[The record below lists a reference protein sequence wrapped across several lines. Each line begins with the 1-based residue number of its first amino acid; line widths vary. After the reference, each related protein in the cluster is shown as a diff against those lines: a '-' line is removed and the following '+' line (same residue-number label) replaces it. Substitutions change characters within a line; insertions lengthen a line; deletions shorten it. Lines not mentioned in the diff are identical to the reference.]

1 MDWLTLRGKARLWLK
16 EYRYVILVLVLG
28 IVLMLLPQ
36 GKTAAKEERAEQVPL
51 ETEPEKSLQERLE
64 LLLSMVQGAG
74 KVRVL
79 LTEATGERVIYQT
92 NGEENSQNTRRTE
105 TVILSDSART
115 ESGLVQQLIPPTYR
129 GAVILCQ
136 GADSAAV
143 RLALVEAVSNATGL
157 TSDRITVLKMK

>member
-16 EYRYVILVLVLG
+16 EYRYVLLVLFLG

-36 GKTAAKEERAEQVPL
+36 SKAAEEGNKETLVPETVAE
-51 ETEPEKSLQERLE
+51 ESLQEQLDQ
-64 LLLSMVQGAG
+64 LLSIVQGAG

-79 LTEATGERVIYQT
+79 LTEAAGERVIYQT
-92 NGEENSQNTRRTE
+92 DGEENSQNTKRTD
-105 TVILSDSART
+105 TVILSDSGRA
-115 ESGLVQQLIPPTYR
+115 ESGLVQQILPPTYQ

-143 RLALVEAVSNATGL
+143 RLALIEAVSNATGL
-157 TSDRITVLKMK
+157 TSDRISVLKMK

>member
-16 EYRYVILVLVLG
+16 EYRYVLLVLFLG

-36 GKTAAKEERAEQVPL
+36 SKAAEEGDKETPVPETVAGESFQEQL
-51 ETEPEKSLQERLE
+51 EQ
-64 LLLSMVQGAG
+64 LLSMVQGAG

-79 LTEATGERVIYQT
+79 LTEAAGERVIYQT
-92 NGEENSQNTRRTE
+92 DGEESSQNTRRTD
-105 TVILSDSART
+105 TVILSDSGRA
-115 ESGLVQQLIPPTYR
+115 ESGLVQQILPPTYQ

-143 RLALVEAVSNATGL
+143 RLALIEAVSNATGL
-157 TSDRITVLKMK
+157 SSDRISVLKMK

>member
-16 EYRYVILVLVLG
+16 EYRYVLLVLFLG

-36 GKTAAKEERAEQVPL
+36 SKAGEERDEDTPVTETVAE
-51 ETEPEKSLQERLE
+51 EGLQEQLE
-64 LLLSMVQGAG
+64 QLLSMVQGAG

-79 LTEATGERVIYQT
+79 LTEAAGERVIYQT
-92 NGEENSQNTRRTE
+92 DGEESSQNTKRTD
-105 TVILSDSART
+105 TVILSDSGRA
-115 ESGLVQQLIPPTYR
+115 ESGLVQQILPPTYQ

-143 RLALVEAVSNATGL
+143 RLALMEAVSNATGL
-157 TSDRITVLKMK
+157 TSDRISVLKMK

>member
-16 EYRYVILVLVLG
+16 EYRYVLLVLFLG

-36 GKTAAKEERAEQVPL
+36 SKAAEEGDKETPVPETVAE
-51 ETEPEKSLQERLE
+51 ESLQEQLE
-64 LLLSMVQGAG
+64 QLLSIVQGAG

-79 LTEATGERVIYQT
+79 LTEAAGERVIYQT
-92 NGEENSQNTRRTE
+92 DGEESSQNTRRTD
-105 TVILSDSART
+105 TVILSDSGRA
-115 ESGLVQQLIPPTYR
+115 ESGLVQQILPPTFQ

-143 RLALVEAVSNATGL
+143 RLALIEAVSNATGL
-157 TSDRITVLKMK
+157 TSDRISVLKMK

>member
-16 EYRYVILVLVLG
+16 EYRYVLLVLFLG

-36 GKTAAKEERAEQVPL
+36 SKAGEERDEDTPVPEAVAE
-51 ETEPEKSLQERLE
+51 EGLQEQLE
-64 LLLSMVQGAG
+64 QLLSMVQGAG

-79 LTEATGERVIYQT
+79 LTEAAGERVIYQT
-92 NGEENSQNTRRTE
+92 DGEESSQNTKRTD
-105 TVILSDSART
+105 TVILSDSGRA
-115 ESGLVQQLIPPTYR
+115 ESGLVQQILPPTFQ

-143 RLALVEAVSNATGL
+143 RLALIEAVSNATGL
-157 TSDRITVLKMK
+157 TSDRISVLKMK

>member
-16 EYRYVILVLVLG
+16 EYRYVLLVLFLG

-36 GKTAAKEERAEQVPL
+36 SKAAEEGDKETPVPETVAE
-51 ETEPEKSLQERLE
+51 ESLQEQLE
-64 LLLSMVQGAG
+64 QLLSIVQGAG

-79 LTEATGERVIYQT
+79 LTESAGERVIYQT
-92 NGEENSQNTRRTE
+92 DGEENSQNTKRTD
-105 TVILSDSART
+105 TVILSDSGRA
-115 ESGLVQQLIPPTYR
+115 ESGLVQQILPPTYQ

-143 RLALVEAVSNATGL
+143 RLALIEAVSNATGL
-157 TSDRITVLKMK
+157 TSDRISVLKMK

>member
-16 EYRYVILVLVLG
+16 EYRYVLLVLFLG

-36 GKTAAKEERAEQVPL
+36 SKAAEEGNKETLVPETVAE
-51 ETEPEKSLQERLE
+51 ESLQEQLE
-64 LLLSMVQGAG
+64 QLLSIVQGAG

-79 LTEATGERVIYQT
+79 LTEAAGERVIYQT
-92 NGEENSQNTRRTE
+92 DGEENSQNTKRTD
-105 TVILSDSART
+105 TVILSDSGRA
-115 ESGLVQQLIPPTYR
+115 ESGLVQQILPPTYQ

-143 RLALVEAVSNATGL
+143 RLALIEAVSNATGL
-157 TSDRITVLKMK
+157 TSDRISVLKMK

>member
-16 EYRYVILVLVLG
+16 EYRYVLLVLFLG

-36 GKTAAKEERAEQVPL
+36 SKAAEEGDKETPVPETVAE
-51 ETEPEKSLQERLE
+51 ESLQEQLE
-64 LLLSMVQGAG
+64 QLLSIVQGAG

-79 LTEATGERVIYQT
+79 LTEAAGERVIYQT
-92 NGEENSQNTRRTE
+92 DGEESSQNTRRTD
-105 TVILSDSART
+105 TVILSDSGRA
-115 ESGLVQQLIPPTYR
+115 ESGLVQQILPPTYQ

-143 RLALVEAVSNATGL
+143 RLALIEAVSNATGL
-157 TSDRITVLKMK
+157 TSDRISVLKMK

>member
-16 EYRYVILVLVLG
+16 EYRYVLLVLFLG

-36 GKTAAKEERAEQVPL
+36 SKAGEERDEDTPVPETVAE
-51 ETEPEKSLQERLE
+51 EGLQEQLE
-64 LLLSMVQGAG
+64 QLLSMVQGAG

-79 LTEATGERVIYQT
+79 LTEAAGERVIYQT
-92 NGEENSQNTRRTE
+92 DGEESSQNTKRTD
-105 TVILSDSART
+105 TVILSDSGRA
-115 ESGLVQQLIPPTYR
+115 ESGLVQQILPPTFQ

-143 RLALVEAVSNATGL
+143 RLALIEAVSNATGL
-157 TSDRITVLKMK
+157 TSDRISVLKMK

>member
-16 EYRYVILVLVLG
+16 EYRYVLLVLFLG

-36 GKTAAKEERAEQVPL
+36 SKAAEEGDKETPVPETVAE
-51 ETEPEKSLQERLE
+51 ESLQEQLE
-64 LLLSMVQGAG
+64 QLLSIVQGAG

-79 LTEATGERVIYQT
+79 LTEAAGERVIYQT
-92 NGEENSQNTRRTE
+92 DGEENSQNTRRTD
-105 TVILSDSART
+105 TVILSDSGRA
-115 ESGLVQQLIPPTYR
+115 ESGLVQQILPPTYQ

-143 RLALVEAVSNATGL
+143 RLALIEAVSNATGL
-157 TSDRITVLKMK
+157 TSDRISVLKMK

>member
-16 EYRYVILVLVLG
+16 EYRYVLLVLFLG

-36 GKTAAKEERAEQVPL
+36 SKAAEEGDKETPVPETVAE
-51 ETEPEKSLQERLE
+51 ESLQEQLE
-64 LLLSMVQGAG
+64 QLLSIVQGAG

-79 LTEATGERVIYQT
+79 LTEAAGERVIYQT
-92 NGEENSQNTRRTE
+92 DGEENSQNTRRTD
-105 TVILSDSART
+105 TVILSDSGRD
-115 ESGLVQQLIPPTYR
+115 ESGLVQQILPPTYQ

-143 RLALVEAVSNATGL
+143 RLALIEAVSNATGL
-157 TSDRITVLKMK
+157 TSDRISVLKMK

>member
-16 EYRYVILVLVLG
+16 EYRYVLLVLFLG

-36 GKTAAKEERAEQVPL
+36 SKAGEERDEDTPVPETVAE
-51 ETEPEKSLQERLE
+51 EGLQEQLE
-64 LLLSMVQGAG
+64 QLLSMVQGAG

-79 LTEATGERVIYQT
+79 LTEAAGERVIYQT
-92 NGEENSQNTRRTE
+92 DGEESSQNTKRTD
-105 TVILSDSART
+105 TVILSDSGRA
-115 ESGLVQQLIPPTYR
+115 ESGLVQQILPPTFQ

-143 RLALVEAVSNATGL
+143 RLALIEAVSNATGL
-157 TSDRITVLKMK
+157 SSDRISVLKMK

>member
-16 EYRYVILVLVLG
+16 EYRYVLLVLFLG

-36 GKTAAKEERAEQVPL
+36 SKAAEEGDKETLVPETVAE
-51 ETEPEKSLQERLE
+51 ESLQEQLE
-64 LLLSMVQGAG
+64 QLLSIVQGAG

-79 LTEATGERVIYQT
+79 LTEAAGERVIYQT
-92 NGEENSQNTRRTE
+92 DGEENSQNTKRTD
-105 TVILSDSART
+105 TVILSDSGRA
-115 ESGLVQQLIPPTYR
+115 ESGLVQQILPPTYQ

-143 RLALVEAVSNATGL
+143 RLALIEAVSNATGL
-157 TSDRITVLKMK
+157 TSDRISVLKMK